1 MFRNILKN
9 TDYLL
14 VITVI
19 ALFII
24 GVVGI
29 YSAGYGDLDAS
40 KTEYQR
46 QIIWFAVVSVGAIF
60 LWAIDTSMFNYIG
73 FALYGVSII
82 LLILVLAMPSGYG
95 ATSWFR
101 IGGISY
107 QPSEVMKIGF
117 ILVAAKVMQIYCE
130 NREAPQP
137 DKRKSLL
144 LLGIIAILF
153 IVPVLLIVLQP
164 DFGTALVYFTILAFM
179 VFKLGLKYRY
189 IVAAIL
195 IGIILLPIGYNVLP
209 EHAKTRIDVFL
220 NPELDPLGDGYNAIQ
235 SKIAVG
241 AGMFLG
247 TGLLKGSQTQYDY
260 LPVQSSD
267 FIFSVISEE
276 MGFVISV
283 LVVILYVFLIIRI
296 LKIASDAKDVYSSLV
311 AIGIAGMFTFHFIEN
326 IGMTIGLLPITG
338 VPLPFVSYGGSNL
351 ITSGIAMGIILNISA
366 RRNEVNFFE

>member
-14 VITVI
+14 IITII

-29 YSAGYGDLDAS
+29 YSAGYGDLDSS

-46 QIIWFAVVSVGAIF
+46 QIIWFVVVSVAAIF
-60 LWAIDTSMFNYIG
+60 LWAIDTSMFGYLG
-73 FALYGVSII
+73 YALYGVSLI
-82 LLILVLAMPSGYG
+82 LLIVVLAMPSGYG
-95 ATSWFR
+95 ATSWLR
-101 IGGISY
+101 IGGMSF
-107 QPSEVMKIGF
+107 QPSEIMKIGF
-117 ILVAAKVMQIYCE
+117 ILVASKVMQMYCE
-130 NREAPQP
+130 NRESPQP
-137 DKRKSLL
+137 DKKKSLILIGVIAL
-144 LLGIIAILF
+144 LFVIPVILII
-153 IVPVLLIVLQP
+153 LQP
-164 DFGTALVYFTILAFM
+164 DFGTALVYVTILSFM
-179 VFKLGLKYRY
+179 IFKLGLKYRY
-189 IVAAIL
+189 ILAIVL
-195 IGIILLPIGYNVLP
+195 IGLVLLPVAYNVLP
-209 EHAKTRIDVFL
+209 SHAKARIDVFL

-276 MGFVISV
+276 MGFVISA

-296 LKIASDAKDVYSSLV
+296 LKIAADAKDVYSSLI

-351 ITSGIAMGIILNISA
+351 ITSGIAIGLVLNISA